1 MSDRVT
7 VTGSADGKEITM
19 TQEARVFTATR
30 IVALTIIGMLVAG
43 LTYLGLQ
50 GEEAVSVPA
59 GAKAGDLALHAC
71 TYETEAGAIAADC
84 GTLVVGEDASNPA
97 SRLIALPVV
106 RVRAQSANPGE
117 PIFRLQ
123 GGPGISNMG
132 FPLASRYIADRD
144 VVLVGYRGVDGS
156 ERLDCPEV
164 VSALKHSTDLTGEA
178 SFQAYAAGLR
188 ACAAR
193 FADEGIDVTS
203 YGLSQQVDD
212 LEAAREALGYEQIN
226 LVSESAGT
234 RTAMIYA
241 WRYPERIHRSVM
253 IAANPPGNYLWDPEK
268 TDEQIAR
275 YADYCSKDPICR
287 ARTDDLAVSI
297 RRISTEIPERW
308 FFLPIKEGNV
318 RAASHFGLMET
329 TAESAPLHAPMT
341 IDSWLSAAEGDP
353 GGFWL
358 QSLLADFAFPTSFVW
373 GQVASA
379 VSIDADVAKEYFAP
393 EGPTQDSSLGYAATA
408 FLWGGGRMSEAWP
421 AARDVAEYGEVRPSE
436 VETLVVNGELDFA
449 VAPQVT
455 TEQLLPSLENGQE
468 VILPGFGHAPDFWT
482 YQPEA
487 NSRLINT
494 FLASG
499 RVDDSLYEPQPVDF
513 TPEVSLPA
521 LAKGIAGT
529 MAGFAILVVVS
540 LLWMA
545 HRVRTR
551 GRIGPKAGAILR
563 SVYPIVLGLGGW
575 FLGLLVVVAFMP
587 GVPIDSAL
595 LATLTIGGPIG
606 LGVYLAWVHR
616 DDPSQTSTWGFAAA
630 LGGALVGASLGFRAG
645 TDLLALITA
654 VVGAAAGSNLAVILL
669 DIAQARRPAALSGP
683 AVPVE
688 EPVRVDA

>member
-1 MSDRVT
+1 M
-7 VTGSADGKEITM
+7 M
-19 TQEARVFTATR
+19 NEARVFTATR
-30 IVALTIIGMLVAG
+30 IVALAIIGVLAAG
-43 LTYLGLQ
+43 LVYLGLG
-50 GEEAVSVPA
+50 GEEVVSVPA
-59 GAKAGDLALHAC
+59 GAKRGDLALHAC

-84 GTLVVGEDASNPA
+84 GMLVVAEDASDPG

-106 RVRAQSANPGE
+106 RIRARSDNPGE

-123 GGPGISNMG
+123 GGPGISNMD
-132 FPLASRYIADRD
+132 FPLASRYNADRD
-144 VVLVGYRGVDGS
+144 LVLVGYRGVDGS

-164 VSALKHSTDLTGEA
+164 VSVLKHSTDLTGEA
-178 SFQAYAAGLR
+178 SFQAYAAGFR

-193 FADEGIDVTS
+193 FAGEGIDVTS

-212 LEAAREALGYEQIN
+212 LEAAREALGYERIN

-253 IAANPPGNYLWDPEK
+253 IAANPPGNYLWDPET

-275 YADYCSKDPICR
+275 YADYCSKDPACR
-287 ARTDDLAVSI
+287 GRTDDLVASI
-297 RRISTEIPERW
+297 RRTSTEIPGRW

-318 RAASHFGLMET
+318 RAASHFGLMDT

-358 QSLLADFAFPTSFVW
+358 QSLLADFAFPTAFVW

-379 VSIDADVAKEYFAP
+379 VSLDADVANAYFAP
-393 EGPTQDSSLGYAATA
+393 DGQPRDSNLAYAATA
-408 FLWGGGRMSEAWP
+408 FLWGGGRLSEAWP
-421 AARDVAEYGEVRPSE
+421 AARDAAEYGEVRPSE
-436 VETLVVNGELDFA
+436 VETLVVGGELDFA
-449 VAPQVT
+449 VPPQVA
-455 TEQLLPSLENGQE
+455 TEQLLPSLENGHE
-468 VILPGFGHAPDFWT
+468 VLLPGFGHAPDFWT

-487 NSRLINT
+487 SSRLINT
-494 FLASG
+494 FFASG

-521 LAKGIAGT
+521 LAKGIVGT
-529 MAGFAILVVVS
+529 MVGFAIVVVVS

-545 HRVRTR
+545 HRVRKR

-575 FLGLLVVVAFMP
+575 FLGLLVVLAFMP
-587 GVPIDSAL
+587 GVPLDSSL
-595 LATLTIGGPIG
+595 LATLSIGGPIG
-606 LGVYLAWVHR
+606 LGIYLAWAR
-616 DDPSQTSTWGFAAA
+616 QDRPDRTTKWGFAAA
-630 LGGALVGASLGFRAG
+630 MGGAFVGASLGFRAG

-654 VVGAAAGSNLAVILL
+654 IVGAAAGSNLAVILL
-669 DIAQARRPAALSGP
+669 DIGEARRRVPVPRP
-683 AVPVE
+683 AVRVE
-688 EPVRVDA
+688 APARVDV

>member
-287 ARTDDLAVSI
+287 ARTDDLAASI
-297 RRISTEIPERW
+297 RRTSTEIPERW

-393 EGPTQDSSLGYAATA
+393 EGPTQDSNLGYAATA

-606 LGVYLAWVHR
+606 LGVYLAWVHH

-630 LGGALVGASLGFRAG
+630 MGGALVGASLGFRAG

>member
-1 MSDRVT
+1 MNGPS
-7 VTGSADGKEITM
+7 G
-19 TQEARVFTATR
+19 FTPAR
-30 IVALTIIGMLVAG
+30 IVALAVIGLLVVG
-43 LTYLGLQ
+43 LVYLRFS

-59 GAKAGDLALHAC
+59 GARAGDLIMHEC
-71 TYETEAGAIAADC
+71 TYPTEAGALPADC
-84 GTLVVGEDASNPA
+84 GTLVVRENGSEPE
-97 SRLIALPVV
+97 SRLIAVPVT
-106 RVRAQSANPGE
+106 RIRARSDDPAE

-123 GGPGISNMG
+123 GGPGISNMV
-132 FPLASRYIADRD
+132 FPPASRYAGDRD

-164 VSALKHSTDLTGEA
+164 VSALKHSTNLTGEG
-178 SFQAYAAGLR
+178 SFQAFAAGLR

-193 FADEGIDVTS
+193 FAGEGIDVTS

-212 LEAAREALGYEQIN
+212 LEAARAALGYERIN

-253 IAANPPGNYLWDPEK
+253 IAANPPGNYLWDPET

-275 YADYCSKDPICR
+275 YADHCSKDPTCR
-287 ARTDDLAVSI
+287 ARTDDLAASI
-297 RRISTEIPERW
+297 RRTSTEIPERW

-318 RAASHFGLMET
+318 RAASHFGLMDT

-379 VSIDADVAKEYFAP
+379 VSLDADVANEYFAP
-393 EGPTQDSSLGYAATA
+393 EGQPQDSNLGYAATA

-421 AARDVAEYGEVRPSE
+421 APRGAAEYGEVRPSE

-449 VAPQVT
+449 VAPQVA

-487 NSRLINT
+487 NGRLINT

-513 TPEVSLPA
+513 TPEVTLPA
-521 LAKGIAGT
+521 LAKGIVGT
-529 MAGFAILVVVS
+529 MVAFSLVAVGS
-540 LLWMA
+540 LVWMA
-545 HRVRTR
+545 HRVRKR
-551 GRIGPKAGAILR
+551 GRIGPKASAMLR
-563 SVYPIVLGLGGW
+563 SLYPIVLGLGGW
-575 FLGLLVVVAFMP
+575 FLGLLVVITTMP
-587 GVPIDSAL
+587 GVPLDNPLIASL
-595 LATLTIGGPIG
+595 SVGVPVG
-606 LGVYLAWVHR
+606 LGIYLAWVHR
-616 DDPSQTSTWGFAAA
+616 DGSASTKAIGSAAA
-630 LGGALVGASLGFRAG
+630 MGGALVGGWLGFHVAE
-645 TDLLALITA
+645 DLPALVTA
-654 VVGAAAGSNLAVILL
+654 IVGAAVGSNLALVVF
-669 DIAQARRPAALSGP
+669 DIWRDRRRDPFPATV
-683 AVPVE
+683 AVRRAPQ
-688 EPVRVDA
+688 RVDV

>member
-1 MSDRVT
+1 M
-7 VTGSADGKEITM
+7 M
-19 TQEARVFTATR
+19 NEARVFTATR
-30 IVALTIIGMLVAG
+30 IVALAIIGVLVAG
-43 LTYLGLQ
+43 LVYLGLG
-50 GEEAVSVPA
+50 GEEVVSVPA
-59 GAKAGDLALHAC
+59 GAKPGDLALHAC

-84 GTLVVGEDASNPA
+84 GTLVVAEDASDPG

-106 RVRAQSANPGE
+106 RIRARSDNPGE

-123 GGPGISNMG
+123 GGPGISNMD
-132 FPLASRYIADRD
+132 FPLASRYNADRD
-144 VVLVGYRGVDGS
+144 LVLVGYRGVDGS

-164 VSALKHSTDLTGEA
+164 VSVLKHSTDLTGEA
-178 SFQAYAAGLR
+178 SFQAYAAGFR

-193 FADEGIDVTS
+193 FAGEGIDVTS

-212 LEAAREALGYEQIN
+212 LEAAREALGYERIN

-253 IAANPPGNYLWDPEK
+253 IAANPPGNYLWDPET

-275 YADYCSKDPICR
+275 YADYCSKDPACR
-287 ARTDDLAVSI
+287 GRTDDLVASI
-297 RRISTEIPERW
+297 RRTSTEIPERW

-318 RAASHFGLMET
+318 RAASHFGLMDT

-358 QSLLADFAFPTSFVW
+358 QSLLSDFAFPTAFVW

-379 VSIDADVAKEYFAP
+379 VSLDADVANAYFAP
-393 EGPTQDSSLGYAATA
+393 EGQPRDSNLAYAATA
-408 FLWGGGRMSEAWP
+408 FLWGGGRLSEAWP
-421 AARDVAEYGEVRPSE
+421 AARDAAEYGEVRPSE
-436 VETLVVNGELDFA
+436 VETLVVGGELDFA
-449 VAPQVT
+449 VPPQVA
-455 TEQLLPSLENGQE
+455 TEQLLPSLENGHE
-468 VILPGFGHAPDFWT
+468 VVLPGFGHAPDFWT

-487 NSRLINT
+487 SSRLINT

-499 RVDDSLYEPQPVDF
+499 RVDDSLYEPHPVDF

-521 LAKGIAGT
+521 LAKGIVGT
-529 MAGFAILVVVS
+529 MVGFAIVVVVS

-575 FLGLLVVVAFMP
+575 FLGLLVVLAFMP
-587 GVPIDSAL
+587 GVPLDNVL
-595 LATLTIGGPIG
+595 LATISIGCPIG

-630 LGGALVGASLGFRAG
+630 MGGALVGAWLGFRAG
-645 TDLLALITA
+645 ADLLALITA
-654 VVGAAAGSNLAVILL
+654 IVGAAAGSNLAVILL
-669 DIAQARRPAALSGP
+669 DIAEARRPAAMP
-683 AVPVE
+683 VAAVPIE
-688 EPVRVDA
+688 EPARVDA